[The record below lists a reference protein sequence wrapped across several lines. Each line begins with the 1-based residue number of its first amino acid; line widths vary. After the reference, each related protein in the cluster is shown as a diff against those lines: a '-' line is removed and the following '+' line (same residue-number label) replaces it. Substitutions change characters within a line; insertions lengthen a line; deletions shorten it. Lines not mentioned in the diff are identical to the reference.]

1 MTGVNPKGGIKCTPR
16 DPAWKWRRALGHKV
30 VRSRKVYTRK
40 AKHRAAV
47 CVLVALLVA
56 PVSADAGLKLV
67 CRGCHNFE
75 LAMQKYFKRRPKP
88 APKLS
93 TQVGTNRICFGE
105 TLCLA
110 TRSRV
115 AREKV
120 IVASPDVQRFT
131 AIIQRYRSIQYDVS
145 TYR

>member
-47 CVLVALLVA
+47 CVLVA
-56 PVSADAGLKLV
+56 PGSADAGLKLV
-67 CRGCHNFE
+67 CRGCENFE

-88 APKLS
+88 APK
-93 TQVGTNRICFGE
+93 I
-105 TLCLA
+105 LA
-110 TRSRV
+110 TRQSRV
-115 AREKV
+115 PRKEV
-120 IVASPDVQRFT
+120 IIRSPDVQRFT
-131 AIIQRYRSIQYDVS
+131 AIIERYRSIQYDVS

>member
-56 PVSADAGLKLV
+56 PGSADAGLKLV
-67 CRGCHNFE
+67 
-75 LAMQKYFKRRPKP
+75 KRPPALDYTAAIP
-88 APKLS
+88 APKL
-93 TQVGTNRICFGE
+93 
-105 TLCLA
+105 A
-110 TRSRV
+110 TRLRV

-131 AIIQRYRSIQYDVS
+131 AIIERYRSIQYDVS

>member
-1 MTGVNPKGGIKCTPR
+1 MTGVNPKGGIKRTPR

-67 CRGCHNFE
+67 
-75 LAMQKYFKRRPKP
+75 KRPP
-88 APKLS
+88 ALNYTAATPEPKLAK
-93 TQVGTNRICFGE
+93 R
-105 TLCLA
+105 
-110 TRSRV
+110 RSRV
-115 AREKV
+115 PREEV
-120 IVASPDVQRFT
+120 IIRSPDVQRFT
-131 AIIQRYRSIQYDVS
+131 AIIERYRRIQYDVS

>member
-56 PVSADAGLKLV
+56 PGSADAGLKLV
-67 CRGCHNFE
+67 CRSCENFE
-75 LAMQKYFKRRPKP
+75 LAMQKYFKRRPKT
-88 APKLS
+88 APK
-93 TQVGTNRICFGE
+93 I
-105 TLCLA
+105 LA
-110 TRSRV
+110 TRQSRV
-115 AREKV
+115 PREEV
-120 IVASPDVQRFT
+120 IVRSPDVQRFT
-131 AIIQRYRSIQYDVS
+131 AIIQRYRRIQYDVS

>member
-1 MTGVNPKGGIKCTPR
+1 MTGVRTKGGIKRTPR

-67 CRGCHNFE
+67 KRPPALNYTAAIPATK
-75 LAMQKYFKRRPKP
+75 LAK
-88 APKLS
+88 
-93 TQVGTNRICFGE
+93 
-105 TLCLA
+105 
-110 TRSRV
+110 RSRV
-115 AREKV
+115 ARKKV
-120 IVASPDVQRFT
+120 IVRSPDVQRFT
-131 AIIQRYRSIQYDVS
+131 AIIERYRSIQYDVS

>member
-56 PVSADAGLKLV
+56 PGSADAGLKLV
-67 CRGCHNFE
+67 CRGCENFD

-88 APKLS
+88 APK
-93 TQVGTNRICFGE
+93 I
-105 TLCLA
+105 LA
-110 TRSRV
+110 TRQSRV
-115 AREKV
+115 PRKEV
-120 IVASPDVQRFT
+120 IIRSPDVQRFT

>member
-1 MTGVNPKGGIKCTPR
+1 MTGVNAKGGIKCTPR

-56 PVSADAGLKLV
+56 PGSADAGLKLV
-67 CRGCHNFE
+67 CRGCENFD

-88 APKLS
+88 APK
-93 TQVGTNRICFGE
+93 I
-105 TLCLA
+105 LA
-110 TRSRV
+110 TRQSRV
-115 AREKV
+115 PRKEV
-120 IVASPDVQRFT
+120 IIRSPDVQRFT

>member
-1 MTGVNPKGGIKCTPR
+1 MTGVRTKGGIKRTPR

-56 PVSADAGLKLV
+56 PGSADAGLKLV
-67 CRGCHNFE
+67 
-75 LAMQKYFKRRPKP
+75 KRPPALNYTPVIP
-88 APKLS
+88 APKLAK
-93 TQVGTNRICFGE
+93 R
-105 TLCLA
+105 
-110 TRSRV
+110 RSRV
-115 AREKV
+115 PREEV
-120 IVASPDVQRFT
+120 IIRSPDVQRFT
-131 AIIQRYRSIQYDVS
+131 AIIERYRSIQYDVS